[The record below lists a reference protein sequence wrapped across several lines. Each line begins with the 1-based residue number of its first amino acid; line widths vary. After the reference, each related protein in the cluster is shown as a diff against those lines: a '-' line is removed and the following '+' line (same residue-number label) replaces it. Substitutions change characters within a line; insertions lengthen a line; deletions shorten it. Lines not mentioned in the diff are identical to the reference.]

1 MQPKT
6 YTPKK
11 KVDEE
16 GYDKEG
22 VQHDKC
28 GTPDCC
34 GGCETSDKEK
44 DKDGGIQFF
53 RNNIRSFYQ

>member
-34 GGCETSDKEK
+34 GGCETSEKEK
-44 DKDGGIQFF
+44 DKDGGI
-53 RNNIRSFYQ
+53 